1 MRPTTEP
8 VTGTDLMSV
17 AKFERFFR
25 SAASLDIDKDDLRR
39 YNEFIGEAVYDL
51 LLRAEANAQA
61 NARDVIEPQDLPIG
75 KGLQECMIQYKRLN
89 EEIELQPILGYL
101 AQAPQMDRVPSD
113 ETQAELPKVAG
124 GISYALA
131 QTFRIVDPELKNP
144 RGEQWE
150 RATRIFNLLL

>member
-1 MRPTTEP
+1 MRTTTEP

-25 SAASLDIDKDDLRR
+25 AAASLDIDKEDLRR
-39 YNEFIGEAVYDL
+39 YNDFVGHKIHDM
-51 LLRAEANAQA
+51 LLRAEANSQA

-89 EEIELQPILGYL
+89 EEIELQPILEWL
-101 AQAPQMDRVPSD
+101 AQAPQMDRPPND
-113 ETQAELPKVAG
+113 DTQAELPEVAG

-131 QTFRIVDPELKNP
+131 QSFRIVDPNLKNP
-144 RGEQWE
+144 HGEQWE
-150 RATRIFNLLL
+150 RATKLFDLLL